1 MSLGDTNASGTE
13 GQLVVPGGRG
23 GRLTVCVMA
32 RDTEVATPLC
42 CQGVMRSRARV
53 LVAFF
58 TDGLAEVRQD
68 RATEAPSRSSTY
80 AVLWQPAAQP
90 VLDALV
96 HFWNRFI

>member
-1 MSLGDTNASGTE
+1 M
-13 GQLVVPGGRG
+13 
-23 GRLTVCVMA
+23 CVMA
-32 RDTEVATPLC
+32 RAHEGRMATPLC
-42 CQGVMRSRARV
+42 CQGVVRSRARV

-58 TDGLAEVRQD
+58 TDGLAEVRQE

>member
-1 MSLGDTNASGTE
+1 
-13 GQLVVPGGRG
+13 
-23 GRLTVCVMA
+23 MA

-42 CQGVMRSRARV
+42 CQGIVRSRARV

-58 TDGLAEVRQD
+58 TDGLAEVCQE

-80 AVLWQPAAQP
+80 AMLWQPAVS